1 MNTPSGD
8 VKVGPPSFRV
18 VDFGSVRE
26 LFPIGTNVNPSDGL
40 TVLIDGDLVAGEAQT
55 VITFHNVPPIITD
68 FVRIVNGLVLLES
81 HILSSFQVKAIF
93 AFLTASGALH
103 GIFRNLRYIRFR
115 LLVFELNPTHGEVE
129 GIIRNKISPSA
140 EHDMQVLGNF
150 VPIRHIFVHQLVLF
164 GVAKNLRPGAL
175 SGHSA
180 HSSEIIVIYNVT
192 CAVKSGIAVVAK
204 NIRHHVE
211 EQLGI
216 LLISQEIVLET
227 FLDTGEEPTPMET
240 VATPS
245 ILRKF
250 RTRSIR
256 PTGHDGRQIYCGD
269 GGTEFGNSSGDMNKV
284 RHN

>member
-1 MNTPSGD
+1 MNTPTGD
-8 VKVGPPSFRV
+8 VKIGPPSLRV
-18 VDFGSVRE
+18 VDFGSVRD
-26 LFPIGTNVNPSDGL
+26 LLPIGTNVNPGDGF
-40 TVLIDGDLVAGEAQT
+40 TIVVDGNFVASEAQA
-55 VITFHNVPPIITD
+55 VITFHDVPPIIAD
-68 FVRIVNGLVLLES
+68 FVGIVNELVLLES

-129 GIIRNKISPSA
+129 GVVWDEISPSA

-227 FLDTGEEPTPMET
+227 FLDTGKEPTPMET

-256 PTGHDGRQIYCGD
+256 PTGHDGRQIHSGNCG
-269 GGTEFGNSSGDMNKV
+269 TKLGNGSGDMNKV